1 MEMKKALE
9 DVNQRHKELL
19 KLEESM
25 KELQSLFVDMAAMV
39 EQQGALIDQID
50 FNVSSAEQHTE
61 KAVEQL
67 TQAATF
73 QRSARRVSLLYCKAF
88 PTST

>member
-1 MEMKKALE
+1 
-9 DVNQRHKELL
+9 
-19 KLEESM
+19 
-25 KELQSLFVDMAAMV
+25 
-39 EQQGALIDQID
+39 LIDQID

-73 QRSARRVSLLYCKAF
+73 QRSARRKKIFIIVLIVTILAIIGAAVGISIG
-88 PTST
+88 TRSDD